1 MVGPASQVR
10 PQRCRYPR
18 VGIKPLEGGSARNRR
33 SPSIEIT
40 SEEQA
45 VVSRLSESTQAQSL
59 SPVVLGYLVGPLALI
74 VLMVFRHFGLVA
86 RLPIWAYVAAIIGS
100 GALSVLVEPWHS
112 EPAGSIKLQARLGI
126 HVLAVTTVIYMV
138 GWGPALGM
146 AYAFIALEEL
156 QTWGS
161 GLWPSVMCWVLANIA
176 VAQYLIWVGA
186 VPSFFSRGQA
196 ETIGAL
202 GACVVAMVIRMAGA
216 TGEKKER
223 AEALLAH
230 QALHDML
237 TGLPNRAYFYERTD
251 DALGAAPEPFF
262 GRDVV
267 RSRSVQGDQRHHG
280 PQVWGP
286 GAHRGRAAGPHRAR
300 SGDTLA
306 RLGGDEFCVLLPRVT
321 DQLDAVRVAERII
334 GVLEEPIAVDGTNLG
349 IEASCGISFAPD
361 HGNTADLLLQRADV
375 AMYAAKDSQDSVVV
389 YTEDLNVN
397 TPARISLLGDL
408 RSAAAAN
415 EFVLHFQP
423 KASMRS
429 RRVLGAEAL
438 IRWQHPTLGLL
449 FPDSFIPEAERTGL
463 IEPMTEWVLNDA
475 LRQCR
480 LWLDLGNPAA
490 PNQLTIAVNLST
502 RSLLDVSL
510 PEMVRMALTRWGV
523 PPHLLDLEI
532 TETIIMTDP
541 KRARRVLTEL
551 ADMGV
556 TLSIDD
562 FGTGY
567 SSLAYL
573 RDLPVHQLKIDRSF
587 VQDMENDSDDAVIV
601 RSVVDL
607 ARNLGLQTVAEGVED
622 AATWEQLTNLGCTSA
637 QGYYLARPMPADKIL
652 DVAGGRGGWGGV
664 GAKRRPSTGDGPR
677 RRSDRGASAVT
688 APRVKRPRG

>member
-1 MVGPASQVR
+1 
-10 PQRCRYPR
+10 
-18 VGIKPLEGGSARNRR
+18 VGIKPFEGAARNRR

-45 VVSRLSESTQAQSL
+45 VVSRLSGAAEAESL
-59 SPVVLGYLVGPLALI
+59 SPLVLAYVVGPLALV
-74 VLMVFRHFGLVA
+74 VLLVFRHFGLVA
-86 RLPIWAYVAAIIGS
+86 HLPIWAYVAAIIGS
-100 GALSVLVEPWHS
+100 GLFSVIVEPWHS
-112 EPAGSIKLQARLGI
+112 APAGSIRFQARLAI
-126 HVLAVTTVIYMV
+126 HILAVTTVIYMV

-146 AYAFIALEEL
+146 AYAFVAIQEL

-161 GLWPSVMCWVLANIA
+161 GIWPSVMCWSLANIM
-176 VAQYLIWVGA
+176 VAQYLIWIGA

-202 GACVVAMVIRMAGA
+202 GACVLAIVIRMAGA

-237 TGLPNRAYFYERTD
+237 TGLPNRAFFYERTD
-251 DALGAAPEPFF
+251 DALGAAPAGSFSAVMLFDLDRFKEINDTMGHKYGDRVLIEVGP
-262 GRDVV
+262 R
-267 RSRSVQGDQRHHG
+267 VQT
-280 PQVWGP
+280 VL
-286 GAHRGRAAGPHRAR
+286 RG
-300 SGDTLA
+300 GDTLA

-334 GVLEEPIAVDGTNLG
+334 GVLEEPFAVDGTNLG
-349 IEASCGISFAPD
+349 IEASCGISLAPD

-397 TPARISLLGDL
+397 TPARLSLLGDL
-408 RSAAAAN
+408 RNAVARN
-415 EFVLHFQP
+415 EFVLHYQP

-463 IEPMTEWVLNDA
+463 IEPMTQWVLNDA

-480 LWLDLGNPAA
+480 RWLDLGNPAA
-490 PNQLTIAVNLST
+490 PTELSIAVNLST

-510 PEMVRMALTRWGV
+510 PEMVRLALTRWDV
-523 PPHLLDLEI
+523 APHLLDLEI

-551 ADMGV
+551 AEMGV

-587 VQDMENDSDDAVIV
+587 VQDMENDSEDAVIV

-607 ARNLGLQTVAEGVED
+607 ARNLGLKTVAEGVED
-622 AATWEQLTNLGCTSA
+622 ASTWEQLTNLGCTSA
-637 QGYYLARPMPADKIL
+637 QGYYLARPMPADMFWKWL
-652 DVAGGRGGWGGV
+652 EEDGGQVGSATQGADHRPGMIRGGGLTPV
-664 GAKRRPSTGDGPR
+664 PPR
-677 RRSDRGASAVT
+677 
-688 APRVKRPRG
+688 